1 MVSHYLLAVIDVALE
16 AIKFFNHAPITAI
29 SVSLLN
35 FYALWCFVVVVYL
48 HSGSPF
54 SAALATPLSASSGI
68 RQLSTSGCRLAGVD
82 PREETI
88 YTEEHWEMR
97 QALNKLIEKEI
108 NPYVDEW
115 EAAKS
120 FPAHQVIKVDTPWTT

>member
-1 MVSHYLLAVIDVALE
+1 MAL
-16 AIKFFNHAPITAI
+16 I
-29 SVSLLN
+29 
-35 FYALWCFVVVVYL
+35 
-48 HSGSPF
+48 SPF
-54 SAALATPLSASSGI
+54 PLFYKLSSVFSMYSIPRLWAVASSAGSTVW
-68 RQLSTSGCRLAGVD
+68 RQLSTSGGSLANVD

-97 QALNKLIEKEI
+97 QALRKLIDKEI

-120 FPAHQVIKVDTPWTT
+120 FPAHEVSPFVPLS

>member
-1 MVSHYLLAVIDVALE
+1 MC
-16 AIKFFNHAPITAI
+16 
-29 SVSLLN
+29 SVPRL
-35 FYALWCFVVVVYL
+35 F
-48 HSGSPF
+48 PF
-54 SAALATPLSASSGI
+54 SLPMASSRSV
-68 RQLSTSGCRLAGVD
+68 RQLSTSGRHLAGVD

-97 QALNKLIEKEI
+97 QALRKLIDKEI

-120 FPAHQVIKVDTPWTT
+120 FPAHEVSQF

>member
-1 MVSHYLLAVIDVALE
+1 MYSVPLLSPGLSLPVVHASTRSAV
-16 AIKFFNHAPITAI
+16 
-29 SVSLLN
+29 
-35 FYALWCFVVVVYL
+35 
-48 HSGSPF
+48 
-54 SAALATPLSASSGI
+54 
-68 RQLSTSGCRLAGVD
+68 RQLSTSGHRLANVD

-97 QALNKLIEKEI
+97 KALRKLIDKEI

-120 FPAHQVIKVDTPWTT
+120 FPAHEVSLFVLLN

>member
-1 MVSHYLLAVIDVALE
+1 MKFVYRYSGPRLSSVWSAV
-16 AIKFFNHAPITAI
+16 APAM
-29 SVSLLN
+29 
-35 FYALWCFVVVVYL
+35 
-48 HSGSPF
+48 
-54 SAALATPLSASSGI
+54 
-68 RQLSTSGCRLAGVD
+68 RQFSTSGGRLAGVD

-97 QALNKLIEKEI
+97 QALRKLIEKEI

-120 FPAHQVIKVDTPWTT
+120 FPAHEVG